1 MMMKEQEAI
10 KLLNR
15 TFNQDFKISDYSIFI
30 KELFNEI
37 GINVEDKTQ
46 YIAGQYRE
54 HISELRKIGE
64 YKDQDRKK
72 IEILAVKLKRTQS
85 RDRARTM
92 QRNFIANWLNKIDA
106 ESALVAFYDESE
118 DWRFSFVKMEYN
130 LVRDEE
136 GKVKIAKE
144 LTPAKRYS
152 YLVGIHEP
160 NHTCRSRFL
169 DLVVNEESNPSMLD
183 IEDAFSIDNVTK
195 EFFER
200 YKELVFDLKDSLN
213 QVLSKDQKI
222 IDEFK
227 DKGIETID
235 FAKKLLGQIVFLYF
249 LQKKRWLGV
258 EKDKEWGSGPKDFLR
273 KLFGDEKKGIKPLIQ
288 YNNFFNEILKP
299 LFYDALSNPRPGDD
313 GYYFH
318 FNCKIPF
325 LNGGLFE
332 PINDYD
338 WKGTDIAIDNS
349 IFGKIFEIFDRFN
362 FTVKEDE
369 PLEKEVAVDPEM
381 LGKVFENLLDVKERK
396 DKGAFYT
403 PREIVHYMCQQSLIN
418 YLETNT
424 DINREDI
431 RTFIQYGDLALE
443 HVIKD
448 LEQQKTYN
456 GKSFVD
462 EQYLIPKSI
471 SNNFKK
477 IDVLLKE
484 IKIVD
489 PAVGSGAFPMGMMNE
504 IVKARSLLSIYFS
517 EDEQKKRTHY
527 DFKRE
532 TIENS
537 LYGVDIDQSAVEI
550 AKLRFWLSLIVDETE
565 MAKIKPLPNLDHKI
579 MCGNSLLEE
588 FEGIKLFDEKLLGS
602 FKKDKQFEIKK
613 INNQIIEL
621 KDRLK
626 YAKSI
631 IEREKNDFAIKK
643 LKKKINKMAKKS
655 ATEQISFVETESE
668 KKIKQLKSFQK
679 KYFNEQNGNIKR
691 DLREKIY
698 KIEWELIEA
707 TLKEQDNEDALEK
720 LEQYKKAKVRPF
732 FLWKLYFAEVFQ
744 RENPGFDVVIA
755 NPPYVKEYVNRTAFN
770 GLRNSPYYKGKMD
783 IWYFFACKSIDLLR
797 ADGVLTYIA
806 QNNWGT
812 SYGASIMKNKVINE
826 AQILNLIDF
835 GDYKI
840 FTAGIQTMVM
850 IFKNS
855 NEIDNYTT
863 DVRKLYYDNKV
874 TFQDV
879 LDMLSKRENKYIDY
893 LTPIITRKKY
903 INTEIT
909 FSKKNVQIILDKM
922 VNKSNFKI
930 AEREATN
937 GIHHHHDIVNRKRQ
951 EILGD
956 DFKIGQGIF
965 LLTEKEKNGIPFTKK
980 ELEIIKP
987 EYTTK
992 ELNKY
997 YTNKRNKH
1005 WVIYTESCF
1014 KDTEKIKEYSNI
1026 KNHLD
1031 KFSAVIT
1038 SDNKPYGLH
1047 RARDEKFFLGE
1058 KIISVRKCS
1067 EPTFTYTDFD
1077 CYVSATFYIIK
1088 TDRLDMKYLTT
1099 LLNSSLIAFWLRHK
1113 GKMQGNNYQIDKEPI
1128 LKIPFINPP
1137 NEKKNALIDQMNQ
1150 IIHIINT
1157 EEISDYD
1164 KQSSIKRLE
1173 DNIDQLV
1180 YKLYELTPEEI
1191 KIVEE
1196 FCKGR

>member
-1 MMMKEQEAI
+1 M
-10 KLLNR
+10 
-15 TFNQDFKISDYSIFI
+15 
-30 KELFNEI
+30 
-37 GINVEDKTQ
+37 
-46 YIAGQYRE
+46 
-54 HISELRKIGE
+54 
-64 YKDQDRKK
+64 
-72 IEILAVKLKRTQS
+72 
-85 RDRARTM
+85 
-92 QRNFIANWLNKIDA
+92 
-106 ESALVAFYDESE
+106 
-118 DWRFSFVKMEYN
+118 
-130 LVRDEE
+130 
-136 GKVKIAKE
+136 
-144 LTPAKRYS
+144 
-152 YLVGIHEP
+152 
-160 NHTCRSRFL
+160 
-169 DLVVNEESNPSMLD
+169 
-183 IEDAFSIDNVTK
+183 
-195 EFFER
+195 
-200 YKELVFDLKDSLN
+200 
-213 QVLSKDQKI
+213 
-222 IDEFK
+222 
-227 DKGIETID
+227 
-235 FAKKLLGQIVFLYF
+235 
-249 LQKKRWLGV
+249 
-258 EKDKEWGSGPKDFLR
+258 
-273 KLFGDEKKGIKPLIQ
+273 
-288 YNNFFNEILKP
+288 
-299 LFYDALSNPRPGDD
+299 
-313 GYYFH
+313 
-318 FNCKIPF
+318 
-325 LNGGLFE
+325 
-332 PINDYD
+332 
-338 WKGTDIAIDNS
+338 
-349 IFGKIFEIFDRFN
+349 
-362 FTVKEDE
+362 
-369 PLEKEVAVDPEM
+369 
-381 LGKVFENLLDVKERK
+381 
-396 DKGAFYT
+396 
-403 PREIVHYMCQQSLIN
+403 
-418 YLETNT
+418 
-424 DINREDI
+424 
-431 RTFIQYGDLALE
+431 
-443 HVIKD
+443 
-448 LEQQKTYN
+448 
-456 GKSFVD
+456 
-462 EQYLIPKSI
+462 
-471 SNNFKK
+471 
-477 IDVLLKE
+477 
-484 IKIVD
+484 
-489 PAVGSGAFPMGMMNE
+489 
-504 IVKARSLLSIYFS
+504 
-517 EDEQKKRTHY
+517 
-527 DFKRE
+527 
-532 TIENS
+532 
-537 LYGVDIDQSAVEI
+537 
-550 AKLRFWLSLIVDETE
+550 
-565 MAKIKPLPNLDHKI
+565 
-579 MCGNSLLEE
+579 
-588 FEGIKLFDEKLLGS
+588 
-602 FKKDKQFEIKK
+602 
-613 INNQIIEL
+613 
-621 KDRLK
+621 
-626 YAKSI
+626 
-631 IEREKNDFAIKK
+631 
-643 LKKKINKMAKKS
+643 
-655 ATEQISFVETESE
+655 
-668 KKIKQLKSFQK
+668 
-679 KYFNEQNGNIKR
+679 
-691 DLREKIY
+691 
-698 KIEWELIEA
+698 
-707 TLKEQDNEDALEK
+707 
-720 LEQYKKAKVRPF
+720 EQYKKAKVRPF